1 MAMQQHQKRCQLPMH
16 QLRPQ
21 RLSLWLDRV
30 VVEQMP
36 GAKPRLV
43 AEVEQIAEGELPVD
57 DARAEVAVKSDKSQ
71 SSTKRSLVSV
81 E

>member
-21 RLSLWLDRV
+21 RLSQRLDRV

-36 GAKPRLV
+36 GAKRKLVVVMEGIV
-43 AEVEQIAEGELPVD
+43 AEEPVD
-57 DARAEVAVKSDKSQ
+57 DDLAEVAVKSDKSQ
-71 SSTKRSLVSV
+71 SSTKRLLVSA

>member
-21 RLSLWLDRV
+21 PKSQPLDRV
-30 VVEQMP
+30 ALEQMRAEKP
-36 GAKPRLV
+36 GMHEAETV
-43 AEVEQIAEGELPVD
+43 AEEPVD
-57 DARAEVAVKSDKSQ
+57 DVHDVAVDKNDQSQ
-71 SSTKRSLVSV
+71 SLTKKSLVSV

>member
-1 MAMQQHQKRCQLPMH
+1 MH

-21 RLSLWLDRV
+21 LLSQRLDRV

-43 AEVEQIAEGELPVD
+43 AEGVQIDEVELPVD
-57 DARAEVAVKSDKSQ
+57 DDLAEVAVKSDKSQ
-71 SSTKRSLVSV
+71 SSTKRLLVSV